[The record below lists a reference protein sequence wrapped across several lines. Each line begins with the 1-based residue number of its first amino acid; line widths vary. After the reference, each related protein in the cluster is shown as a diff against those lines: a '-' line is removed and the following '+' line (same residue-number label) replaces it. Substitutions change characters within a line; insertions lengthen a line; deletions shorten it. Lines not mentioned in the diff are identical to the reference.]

1 MTTIRQSRRTFI
13 LKRKQY
19 LYSTLKSFIFN
30 ILQLLKKRKCSVLH
44 VICKVLINEDK
55 END

>member
-19 LYSTLKSFIFN
+19 LYSIMKYFIFN
-30 ILQLLKKRKCSVLH
+30 ILQLLKRKCRVLL
-44 VICKVLINEDK
+44 VIYAKYFERRQEK
-55 END
+55 